1 MSSSPGQGRKYGVLT
16 VPIVASVLVRYRT
29 DWTIELPRQ
38 ACSVLVRREGH
49 RDGPWH
55 DGPRASGELGGE
67 GTGRTLGLGWPGV
80 PSGRLSSVRAVPT
93 PSTRTY

>member
-55 DGPRASGELGGE
+55 DGPRASGEPGGEGRGGE
-67 GTGRTLGLGWPGV
+67 GTDTRAGLAGCPVWP
-80 PSGRLSSVRAVPT
+80 SVVSARCAHA
-93 PSTRTY
+93 